1 MLRSLYSGVSGMSA
15 HQTKMDVIGN
25 NIANV
30 STYGFKASRVT
41 FSDVYYQT
49 VRNATAGST
58 TTGGNNASQIGYGSQ
73 VGSIDTLMSQSG
85 FQSTSNSLDLAIA
98 GDGFFQVQDKAGN
111 IFYTRA
117 GVLSID
123 DTGNLV
129 DNSGNFVLGITGDPT
144 GQAASAGKIQI
155 IVPNV
160 DNASSSASKTLGGS
174 AVTVACASVGDVGN
188 ITVNFVHA
196 DTPTASLSGTNLT
209 VYFDQKARYD
219 SIAQL
224 QAAVSEAIQLGGVTL
239 PAGAIN
245 LSVDPAPANTIATAT
260 NTVSYSAGM
269 PATTAANTTTYPGGD
284 LTITAGAAGTG
295 GNDIS
300 VAYTN
305 IATGGT
311 ASAEWVGDALT
322 FTLVDGASYSP
333 ADLQALAN
341 GATGTAPMSVA
352 FSGTAT
358 AIDTADLIATTTS
371 LSGGAAAA
379 PQSLTVTAG
388 KEGKNGNNIG
398 IAYTTPLPAGNT
410 ASAKWE
416 GDVLMFTL
424 VEGQTYSAADLNAL
438 ASAAETAAGITAGD
452 FKDVTITGTIT
463 AVSPEELATKPV
475 KLLGGDNT
483 YFTNIAGL
491 LGTMKL
497 EGGLTAAEQTVGN
510 LSSISIGSDGVIT
523 ATHSVHGMMTL
534 GRIDIATFDNPE
546 GLAQMGDNYFAETA
560 ASGKAKLC
568 EAGFDGAGDIV
579 SNSLEMSNVDL
590 AQEFA
595 DMITTQRGFQANA
608 RIITTSDEILQ
619 ELVNLKR

>member
-1 MLRSLYSGVSGMSA
+1 MLRSLYSGVSGMAA

-123 DTGNLV
+123 DVGNLV

-144 GQAASAGKIQI
+144 GQVASSGKIQI

-160 DNASSSASKTLGGS
+160 DDASSSASKTWGDS

-196 DTPTASLSGTNLT
+196 DTPSATLSGTNLT
-209 VYFDQKARYD
+209 VYFDQKAQYN
-219 SIAQL
+219 SLSEL
-224 QAAVSEAIQLGGVTL
+224 QSAVSEAIQLGGVTL

-245 LSVDPAPANTIATAT
+245 ISVDPAPSNTLATAT
-260 NTVSYSAGM
+260 ND
-269 PATTAANTTTYPGGD
+269 ATYG
-284 LTITAGAAGTG
+284 AGT
-295 GNDIS
+295 
-300 VAYTN
+300 
-305 IATGGT
+305 
-311 ASAEWVGDALT
+311 
-322 FTLVDGASYSP
+322 
-333 ADLQALAN
+333 
-341 GATGTAPMSVA
+341 
-352 FSGTAT
+352 
-358 AIDTADLIATTTS
+358 
-371 LSGGAAAA
+371 
-379 PQSLTVTAG
+379 LTVTAG
-388 KEGKNGNNIG
+388 KAGKDGNTIS
-398 IAYTTPLPAGNT
+398 IAYTTPLGVGST

-416 GDVLMFTL
+416 GDVLTFTL
-424 VEGQTYSAADLNAL
+424 VEGETYNAADLNAL